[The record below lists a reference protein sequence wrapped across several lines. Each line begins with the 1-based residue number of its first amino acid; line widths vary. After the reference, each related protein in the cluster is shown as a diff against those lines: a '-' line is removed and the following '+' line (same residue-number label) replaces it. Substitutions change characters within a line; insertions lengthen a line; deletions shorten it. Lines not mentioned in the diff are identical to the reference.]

1 MTKIIAGFPGVGKS
15 YAYKK
20 LTEEGKVVY
29 DSDSSTFD
37 KKDFPRNYI
46 EHIKA
51 VVEEGLADYIFVSTH
66 KEVRIALI
74 EEDIP
79 FNIVFPFLGAKGV
92 YLERYRKRG
101 SPEAFIKLLDA
112 NFGTWVSEIE
122 AINDT
127 EYIKKHQIT
136 GDWTL
141 IDLLETADWI

>member
-20 LTEEGKVVY
+20 LTEEGNVVY
-29 DSDSSTFD
+29 DSDSSTFN
-37 KKDFPRNYI
+37 KKYFPRNYI

-51 VVEEGLADYIFVSTH
+51 VVDEGLADYIFVSTH

-79 FNIVFPFLGAKGV
+79 FNIVFPYSGDKEV
-92 YLERYRKRG
+92 YLNRYKERG
-101 SPEAFIKLLDA
+101 SPEAFIKLLDT
-112 NFGTWVSEIE
+112 NFEAWVKEIE

-127 EYIKKHQIT
+127 EYVKKHQISGEDT
-136 GDWTL
+136 
-141 IDLLETADWI
+141 IMDLLETADWI